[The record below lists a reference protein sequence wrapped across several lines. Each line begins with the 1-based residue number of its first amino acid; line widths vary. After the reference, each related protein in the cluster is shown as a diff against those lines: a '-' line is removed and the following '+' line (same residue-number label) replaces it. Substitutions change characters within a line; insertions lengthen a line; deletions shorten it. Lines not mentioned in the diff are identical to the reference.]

1 MIMETLAGTGIRISE
16 LRYFSVDSVQRGIV
30 KVWNKGKYRPVILTD
45 QLRKRLL
52 YYIRK
57 NRIQKG
63 NVFITRSGHEKDR
76 SNIWRELKQLA
87 VSAGVENEKG
97 FPHNF
102 RHMFARIFYRVTG
115 NLLQLADILGHS
127 SIEVTRI
134 YASDGIMEWKKSC
147 LLYTSDAA
155 DD

>member
-1 MIMETLAGTGIRISE
+1 M
-16 LRYFSVDSVQRGIV
+16 
-30 KVWNKGKYRPVILTD
+30 
-45 QLRKRLL
+45 RKRLL

-87 VSAGVENEKG
+87 VSAGVETEKV

-134 YASDGIMEWKKSC
+134 YASDGIMEWKKSMEM
-147 LLYTSDAA
+147 LEMLVE
-155 DD
+155 